1 MNGKSYECEPLVLSP
16 KLKTLDEEEDRRDTY
31 VVGPLG
37 TKDEEKLWK
46 LKGRKD
52 SHEREPTEQIL

>member
-1 MNGKSYECEPLVLSP
+1 LNGKSYECEPLVLSP

-37 TKDEEKLWK
+37 TKDEEKL
-46 LKGRKD
+46 
-52 SHEREPTEQIL
+52 